1 MSAIELALTHGT
13 SLQGPRRGQ
22 LRTPHGSIETPAFIT
37 VGTQAA
43 VKGVT
48 PAELRAAGAEA
59 VLANTYHL
67 YLRPGADL
75 VAQLGGLHR
84 FMAWDGPIFTDS
96 GGYQVFSLGF
106 GMEHGIGKQVGMFP
120 DEPSEGLGGPR
131 KPGQRPKLTK
141 VDDEGV
147 GFTSHIDGSRHRLT
161 PASSIQIQEQLGADI
176 ILAFDE
182 PTSPLHD
189 APYTQRAMERTHRW
203 AKQCLAART
212 RSDQAL
218 YGIVQGGA
226 FPELRKAS
234 SHEIGGLEFDGFA
247 IGGSLGRTKRD
258 MEHVLNWSIPNLPE
272 SAPRHML
279 GIGEPEDLFTC
290 VRHGID
296 TFDCVAPTRH
306 ARRGVLY
313 TASGKLNIA
322 AAKFRDDDQPIE
334 ADCDCYTCREFSR
347 AYLCHLFRARELLA
361 YTLAS
366 IHNLHAILGLMSR
379 IRAAIVANDLEIVER
394 MTIDAYRAHREGA
407 PAWGAASATFD

>member
-1 MSAIELALTHGT
+1 MAAVSLEIRDVDSASVARSGVLH
-13 SLQGPRRGQ
+13 
-22 LRTPHGSIETPAFIT
+22 TPHGDIRTPAFIP

-43 VKGVT
+43 IKGVT
-48 PAELRAAGAEA
+48 PDELREAGADA
-59 VLANTYHL
+59 LLANTYHL
-67 YLRPGADL
+67 FLRPGAEL
-75 VAQLGGLHR
+75 IAQLGGLHR

-106 GMEHGIGKQVGMFP
+106 GLEHGIGKQIGMFP
-120 DEPSEGLGGPR
+120 DEPTDGLGGPR
-131 KPGQRPKLTK
+131 KPGQRPKLTR
-141 VDDEGV
+141 VDDDGV

-189 APYTQRAMERTHRW
+189 ERYTAQAMERTHRW
-203 AKQCLAART
+203 AAQCLQSRT

-226 FPELRKAS
+226 FANLRRAS
-234 SHEIGGLEFDGFA
+234 ADVIGGLPFDGFA

-258 MEHVLNWSIPNLPE
+258 MDHVLAWSVPSLPE

-279 GIGEPEDLFTC
+279 GIGEPDDLFTC
-290 VRHGID
+290 VKRGID

-306 ARRGVLY
+306 ARHGVLY
-313 TASGKLNIA
+313 TAAGRMNIV
-322 AAKFRDDDQPIE
+322 AAKFRDDDRPVE
-334 ADCDCYTCREFSR
+334 AGCACYTCRDFSR

-366 IHNLHAILGLMSR
+366 IHNLHAILGLMESIR
-379 IRAAIVANDLEIVER
+379 GAIADGNLSALEEVTIRA
-394 MTIDAYRAHREGA
+394 YRGHDELA
-407 PAWGAASATFD
+407 PAWGSRTAADN